1 MSNTTNEIMILTGNG
16 YGIEVSQSA
25 IQLKKELLVETAT
38 VKSVT
43 NADESNRARTFIGRL
58 AEVRIAVEKRRKAVK
73 EPVLELGKLIDS
85 AAKDYAG
92 TLSDEEKRLE
102 DAVGSYARKVEEERR
117 KAERERQEAERE
129 RLRLELIAEAKR
141 KREEEEKAA
150 QAAAAEAARIAAEEA
165 QFNAA
170 SDEDEAEAEKLKAEA
185 EHEAM
190 LLEKRQKDI
199 AAAEFERQRQAEEA
213 SKLALE
219 AALTVNA
226 TAPVEGVKFEIDF
239 EVTNLAELY
248 QADSSL
254 VTLTARRAEILAV
267 LKGQQAHG
275 MKPGLPGIIVTQK
288 AKISK

>member
-16 YGIEVSQSA
+16 YGIEVSESA
-25 IQLKKELLVETAT
+25 IQLKQDLLAETKAFTT
-38 VKSVT
+38 VG
-43 NADESNRARTFIGRL
+43 NAEESNQARAFIGRL
-58 AEVRIAVEKRRKAVK
+58 AKIRIAVEKRRKDVK
-73 EPVLELGKLIDS
+73 EPVIELGRKIDA

-92 TLSDEEKRLE
+92 ALADEENRLE
-102 DAVGSYARKVEEERR
+102 GAVSAYARKVEEERR

-170 SDEDEAEAEKLKAEA
+170 SEEEEAEAEKLKAEA

-190 LLEKRQKDI
+190 LLEKRQQEI
-199 AAAEFERQRQAEEA
+199 AAAELERQRAAEEA

-219 AALTVNA
+219 AAMTA
-226 TAPVEGVKFEIDF
+226 KQTAPVEGVKFEIDF
-239 EVTNLAELY
+239 EVTNLDELY

-254 VTLTARRAEILAV
+254 VTLTARRSEILAV
-267 LKGQQAHG
+267 LKGQHAHG